1 MKTNQNINRTCS
13 AELAAMLLVMLIG
26 AGCNNAGSEGV
37 VDRPRVEG
45 WSQRRASGVSVD
57 RATEATK
64 ASLQQWFGQVNVQ
77 PGSTLLVQGG
87 PSEYTQKGGGD
98 RIRDTVGFNNRLR
111 RTATVQI
118 RPMDDGCQIQCVVE
132 RQRLDTADHRVLQEN
147 RGGSDVPNATPIER
161 DAGLTRDQQDS
172 WTDLPRDRDMERT
185 ILNSILAR
193 LGGSAAPSATA
204 DQALDR

>member
-1 MKTNQNINRTCS
+1 MNTNYEMNQRR
-13 AELAAMLLVMLIG
+13 AARLCASLLLTIL
-26 AGCNNAGSEGV
+26 AGCNSGGGEGV

-64 ASLQQWFGQVNVQ
+64 ASLQQWFGRVNVQ

-87 PSEYTQKGGGD
+87 PSEYAQKGGGD

-118 RPMDDGCQIQCVVE
+118 RAIDDGCQIQCVVE

-193 LGGSAAPSATA
+193 LRGGDGNAATA
-204 DQALDR
+204 ENATDR

>member
-1 MKTNQNINRTCS
+1 MNTKSKIRISHATWIACF
-13 AELAAMLLVMLIG
+13 LVLLTG
-26 AGCNNAGSEGV
+26 AGCNNTGSEGV
-37 VDRPRVEG
+37 VDKPRVEG
-45 WSQRRASGVSVD
+45 WSQRRAPGVSVD
-57 RATEATK
+57 QATDATK
-64 ASLQQWFGQVNVQ
+64 TSLQQWFGRVNVQ
-77 PGSTLLVQGG
+77 PGSPLLVRGG

-118 RPMDDGCQIQCVVE
+118 RPMESGCQIQCVVE
-132 RQRLDTADHRVLQEN
+132 RQRLDTADQRVLQEN

-161 DAGLTRDQQDS
+161 EAGLTQDQKDS

-193 LGGSAAPSATA
+193 LSGSTKTA
-204 DQALDR
+204 SGAGNESGR